1 LIFLEIISQ
10 KDYLVESEW
19 RGGATPP
26 EPLLYLIDTPT
37 PKKLGILVKILLN
50 QLQKSLVK
58 FALVPGSFISEQ
70 V

>member
-1 LIFLEIISQ
+1 
-10 KDYLVESEW
+10 VESEW

-58 FALVPGSFISEQ
+58 FALKYMYLEDFNGNKR
-70 V
+70 